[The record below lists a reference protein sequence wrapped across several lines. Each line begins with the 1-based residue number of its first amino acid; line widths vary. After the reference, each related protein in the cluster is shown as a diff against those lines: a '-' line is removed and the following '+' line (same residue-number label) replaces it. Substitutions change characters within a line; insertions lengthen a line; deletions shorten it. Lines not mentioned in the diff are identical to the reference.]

1 MSSSVEKI
9 LNNKWLVALTYL
21 IVGAVTL
28 LSIYVF
34 IAGGD
39 FIAILDTLY

>member
-1 MSSSVEKI
+1 MSNLDKI
-9 LNNKWLVALTYL
+9 LNNKWLIALTYF